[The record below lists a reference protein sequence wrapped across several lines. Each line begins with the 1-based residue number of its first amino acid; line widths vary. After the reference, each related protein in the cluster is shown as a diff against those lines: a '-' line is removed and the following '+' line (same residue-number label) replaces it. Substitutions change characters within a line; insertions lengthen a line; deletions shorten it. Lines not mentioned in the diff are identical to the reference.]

1 MSYYDHAT
9 LMALRLGPWADPQA
23 VEHELHRLGHMTGA
37 DIIRTPPNRF
47 GRRLF
52 ARLWPRRKRPS
63 ANPIQRPETE

>member
-9 LMALRLGPWADPQA
+9 LMALKLGPWADPQA
-23 VEHELHRLGHMTGA
+23 VEREFQWLGHAAGA
-37 DIIRTPPNRF
+37 EIISRPPTRF

-63 ANPIQRPETE
+63 AKPEQRPEPA